1 MFRDKNVKEVEKQQ
15 HSKALWIRQPPSP
28 PFPFRQQGDHDTVNS
43 QQVDLIKTM
52 SHFLSHGS
60 LACQL
65 AFLAELD
72 RSFFCLPLSQG
83 AELQWY
89 LCTVDEQ
96 RKRLDTL
103 DEGGKVDHLSLDARR
118 F

>member
-1 MFRDKNVKEVEKQQ
+1 
-15 HSKALWIRQPPSP
+15 
-28 PFPFRQQGDHDTVNS
+28 
-43 QQVDLIKTM
+43 M

-103 DEGGKVDHLSLDARR
+103 DEGGKVDHLSLDARG